1 MSKIEVDAIE
11 PQSGTTLT
19 IGASGDTITI
29 PSGAKMSGQNYPAFE
44 AYLSSDQTVTSG
56 TITKIT
62 MDTET
67 FDTAGA
73 YDNST
78 NYRFTPQ
85 TAGKYYVYATV
96 RGSTSVSSL
105 ELEWTQ
111 TRLYKNGSEFRKQTI
126 QFTANPGRQ
135 AAVSI
140 FAIIDMNGSTD
151 YLELYG
157 QVNTTNGGN
166 GEFYGTSSAS
176 TINILRRLQ
185 DRIIRW
191 QV

>member
-44 AYLSSDQTVTSG
+44 AYLGSDQTVTDN
-56 TITKIT
+56 TVTKAQI
-62 MDTET
+62 DTEVL
-67 FDTAGA
+67 DTDGY
-73 YDNST
+73 YDNTT
-78 NYRFTPQ
+78 NYRFTPLV
-85 TAGKYYVYATV
+85 AGKYFVYGNIMGDSGA
-96 RGSTSVSSL
+96 SSN
-105 ELEWTQ
+105 LEWTQ

-151 YLELYG
+151 YLEIFG

-166 GEFYGTSSAS
+166 GEFYGTSSAAQS
-176 TINILRRLQ
+176 TYFGAY
-185 DRIIRW
+185 RIGS
-191 QV
+191 

>member
-105 ELEWTQ
+105 ELEMTAI
-111 TRLYKNGSEFRKQTI
+111 YKNGSSYAENQIDFRNNDASLAGIT
-126 QFTANPGRQ
+126 
-135 AAVSI
+135 VV
-140 FAIIDMNGSTD
+140 AIVDMNGSSD
-151 YLELYG
+151 YLECYG
-157 QVNTTNGGN
+157 RCLGGTTIKASP
-166 GEFYGTSSAS
+166 TRSSVFGAY
-176 TINILRRLQ
+176 
-185 DRIIRW
+185 RIGD
-191 QV
+191 